1 MKRVDLIYNKLL
13 ELSRPDG
20 VSASELSEI
29 LNISRANVSF
39 DLNRLWE
46 EGKVSKS
53 SGRPVKYSISSK
65 GQNHSNSETSLDR
78 LLRKNESLAEPIEGA
93 KAAILYPPKGMHCLI
108 LGETGVGKSMFADYM
123 HEYATEM
130 GVKKKDSPFIIFN
143 CADYT
148 NNPQLLNAQL
158 FGVKKGAYTGAEND
172 KEGLIEK
179 ANGGILF
186 LDEVHRLP
194 PEGQEAFFTFMDKG
208 VFRRIGESDTRTA
221 DVLIISATTEDPSSV
236 LLKTFTRR
244 IPMTIKLPALRD
256 RSAKERLELIRDFF
270 EIERIRLDREIAASL
285 NTMRALLSY
294 DCPNNVGQL
303 KADIQL
309 LCAKAYSDFLTGK
322 KRDVKITS
330 TDLPSHIKEGLYN
343 EKGNRI
349 LWNETLGEKINF
361 FKFSKGEDDIVKQH
375 EEGSIYDIIDRKVQ
389 ELRLKGVSNFDIET
403 ILENDITKYFKMY
416 IRSAENAISRK
427 NLINILGEDTLL
439 LIDKMFYYATTTL
452 GRNFDSNTFSALAL
466 HVNTLI
472 ERLNNNKT
480 IINPQLNWIIKQ
492 YPKEFQVA
500 KECVNILEDHLK
512 INVPEDEA
520 GFITLFWVLEKENR
534 EKDKVKVILIAHG
547 ESTATSMADVANK
560 LLGEDYVVAI
570 NAPIEVSPLE
580 VLGALRAYVKNDMNP
595 MGYLILVDMGSLTT
609 FGETIEKE
617 YGMPVRVV
625 ALVSTLHVLEATR
638 KARLGIGLEE
648 IYKDVISMNS
658 YMFEHNY
665 DRPTKEHTK
674 KLVIVTACLTGEG
687 TAVAMKSFLS
697 HNLRYDKDLLE
708 IIPLNFVDKH
718 LIKSRL
724 KEIEEEKEIIFIVSS
739 FPIDSD
745 LKQFNIQDVISLRV
759 INELQ
764 EKVDIKTTLIKME
777 DVISE
782 NIQGVDGKAI
792 YRDILD
798 TLNKTKSLLRIEL
811 AESTLPGIILHI
823 AFMINRIMN
832 GQSPSEYSEK
842 ESFIE
847 DNLDIYNAVKKS
859 LEHLENKY
867 LIEVSQDEIC
877 YIMNFF
883 R

>member
-1 MKRVDLIYNKLL
+1 MKRIDLVYNKLL

-20 VSASELSEI
+20 ISASELAEI
-29 LNISRANVSF
+29 TNISRANISF

-46 EGKVSKS
+46 EGKVKKS
-53 SGRPVKYSISSK
+53 PGRPVKYSVSIKGHNSSDGK
-65 GQNHSNSETSLDR
+65 TSLDD
-78 LLRKNESLAEPIEGA
+78 LLRKNESLLEAIEGA

-123 HEYATEM
+123 HEYAVEM
-130 GVKKKDSPFIIFN
+130 RVKKKDSPFIIFN
-143 CADYT
+143 CADYS

-158 FGVKKGAYTGAEND
+158 FGVKKGAYTGAEFD

-179 ANGGILF
+179 ADGGILF

-208 VFRRIGESDTRTA
+208 CFRRIGESDMRRA
-221 DVLIISATTEDPSSV
+221 DVLIISATTEEPAST

-244 IPMTIKLPALRD
+244 IPMTINLPSLRE
-256 RSAKERLELIRDFF
+256 RSPKERLGLIKGFF
-270 EIERIRLDREIAASL
+270 DAERVRLDREIAASL

-322 KRDVKITS
+322 KNEVKITS
-330 TDLPSHIKEGLYN
+330 TDLPPHIKEGLYN

-375 EEGSIYDIIDRKVQ
+375 KEGSIYDIIDNKVK
-389 ELRLKGVSNFDIET
+389 ELRLKGVSSLDIET

-416 IRSAENAISRK
+416 IKGAENAISRK

-439 LIDKMFYYATTTL
+439 LIDKMFYYATTSL
-452 GRNFDSNTFSALAL
+452 GRNFDSNTFSALSL

-480 IINPQLNWIIKQ
+480 IINPQLNYIIKR
-492 YPKEFQVA
+492 YPKEFEVA
-500 KECVNILEDHLK
+500 KECVNILEEHLN
-512 INVPEDEA
+512 ITVPEDEA
-520 GFITLFWVLEKENR
+520 GFITLFWILDKENK

-560 LLGEDYVVAI
+560 LLGEDDVVAI

-580 VLGALRAYVKNDMNP
+580 VLAALRAYVKNHLNP
-595 MGYLILVDMGSLTT
+595 VGYLILVDMGSLTT

-617 YGMPVRVV
+617 YGIPVRVV
-625 ALVSTLHVLEATR
+625 PLVSTLHVLEAAR
-638 KARLGIGLEE
+638 KARLGNGIEE
-648 IYKDVISMNS
+648 IYKDVIAVNS
-658 YMFEHNY
+658 YVFEHSYNNKAP
-665 DRPTKEHTK
+665 DKSK
-674 KLVIVTACLTGEG
+674 KMAIVTVCLTGEG
-687 TAVAMKSFLS
+687 TAIAMKSFLS
-697 HNLRYDKDLLE
+697 HNLRFDKDLLE
-708 IIPLNFVDKH
+708 IIPINFIERN
-718 LIKSRL
+718 LIKSKL
-724 KEIEEEKEIIFIVSS
+724 QEIEREKEIIFIVSS
-739 FPIDSD
+739 FPLDTEI
-745 LKQFNIQDVISLRV
+745 KQYNIHDVISLKV
-759 INELQ
+759 INEIQ
-764 EKVDIKTTLIKME
+764 EIVDIKTTLVKME
-777 DVISE
+777 DVITE
-782 NIQGVDGKAI
+782 NIEGVNGKEL
-792 YRDILD
+792 YNDIVD
-798 TLNKTKSLLRIEL
+798 TLNNAKFMLRMEL
-811 AESTLPGIILHI
+811 PDSTIPGIVLHI
-823 AFMINRIMN
+823 AFMVKRISN
-832 GQSPSEYSEK
+832 GQSASEYEGR

-847 DNLDIYNAVKKS
+847 ENLNIYEAVKKS
-859 LEHLENKY
+859 LVNLEEKY
-867 LIEVSQDEIC
+867 SIQVSEDEIC